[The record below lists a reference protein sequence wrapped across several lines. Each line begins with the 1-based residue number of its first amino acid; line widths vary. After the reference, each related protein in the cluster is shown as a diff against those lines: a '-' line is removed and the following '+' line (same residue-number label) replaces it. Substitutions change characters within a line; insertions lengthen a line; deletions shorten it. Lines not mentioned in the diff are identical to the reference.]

1 MGLQNEKIAALSF
14 VTADL
19 NYLSPGLDRPRTFTF
34 EPPSGEP
41 RSNIV
46 PEPHSLPVHDI
57 RPIGET
63 VSLDREGFA
72 LVRQNSEVND
82 FYDEDKVRSV
92 YYPEA
97 ERLIKAATGADRVF
111 VFDHTV
117 RKRVQGAADRDGG
130 LRQPVARVH
139 VDHTERSGPQRVR
152 DLIPDEAEELL
163 KGRVQIINLWRPIRG
178 PLLDSPLA
186 VCDARTVRPNE
197 LVAADLVF
205 PNRVGE
211 TYSVKYNPDHQWF
224 YVPKM
229 TADEVLLLKCFDSR
243 PTDAPAL
250 RPIARSSI
258 RPHRPM
264 RRRARALNCAPWC
277 FTGIKAQERGPASDA
292 GPLPLAWNQPRQFDP
307 ADAAVKLRSTALL
320 TSSVLARMPYRVA
333 RSEAS

>member
-1 MGLQNEKIAALSF
+1 MGLQHEKIAALPF

-19 NYLSPGLDRPRTFTF
+19 NYLAPPLDRPRTYTF

-46 PEPHSLPVHDI
+46 PEPHGVPVHDI
-57 RPIGET
+57 RPISET

-72 LVRQNSEVND
+72 LVRQQSAVKD
-82 FYDEDKVRSV
+82 FYDEDEVKRV

-139 VDHTERSGPQRVR
+139 VDHTAKSGLQRVR
-152 DLIPDEAEELL
+152 DLIPDEAERLL
-163 KGRVQIINLWRPIRG
+163 QGRVQIINLWRPIRG

-186 VCDARTVRPNE
+186 VCDARTVKPDE
-197 LVAADLVF
+197 LVASDLVY
-205 PNRVGE
+205 PHRVGE

-224 YVPKM
+224 YVPGM
-229 TADEVLLLKCFDSR
+229 TVDEILLLKCFDSKTDGR
-243 PTDAPAL
+243 ARFAPHSAFVDPTTPSDAPPRESIEL
-250 RPIARSSI
+250 RTLVF
-258 RPHRPM
+258 H
-264 RRRARALNCAPWC
+264 
-277 FTGIKAQERGPASDA
+277 AS
-292 GPLPLAWNQPRQFDP
+292 
-307 ADAAVKLRSTALL
+307 
-320 TSSVLARMPYRVA
+320 
-333 RSEAS
+333 

>member
-1 MGLQNEKIAALSF
+1 MGLQNEKVAALSF

-19 NYLSPGLDRPRTFTF
+19 NYLAPAPDRPRTYTF
-34 EPPSGEP
+34 DPPSGEP

-46 PEPHSLPVHDI
+46 PEPHSLPIHDV
-57 RPIGET
+57 RPISQT

-72 LVRQNSEVND
+72 LVRQKSSVKD
-82 FYDEDKVRSV
+82 FYDEDEVKNV

-139 VDHTERSGPQRVR
+139 VDHTDRSGPQRVR
-152 DLIPDEAEELL
+152 DLIPDEAEQLL

-186 VCDARTVRPNE
+186 VCDARSVQPGD
-197 LVAADLVF
+197 LVASDLVY
-205 PNRVGE
+205 PQRVGE

-224 YVPKM
+224 YVPGM
-229 TADEVLLLKCFDSR
+229 AVDEILLLKCFDSR
-243 PTDAPAL
+243 TDGSARFAPHSAFADPTAP
-250 RPIARSSI
+250 P
-258 RPHRPM
+258 
-264 RRRARALNCAPWC
+264 
-277 FTGIKAQERGPASDA
+277 
-292 GPLPLAWNQPRQFDP
+292 
-307 ADAAVKLRSTALL
+307 DAAPRESIELRTLVFHAN
-320 TSSVLARMPYRVA
+320 
-333 RSEAS
+333 

>member
-1 MGLQNEKIAALSF
+1 MGLQNQKIAALSL
-14 VTADL
+14 VMAEL
-19 NYLSPGLDRPRTFTF
+19 NYLAPALDRPRTYTF

-46 PEPHSLPVHDI
+46 PEPHSVPIHDL

-72 LVRQNSEVND
+72 LVRQNSEVRD
-82 FYDEDKVRSV
+82 FYDEDEVRRV

-97 ERLIKAATGADRVF
+97 ERLIKGATGAHRVF

-139 VDHTERSGPQRVR
+139 VDHTEKSGPQRVR
-152 DLIPDEAEELL
+152 DLIPDEAEQLL

-186 VCDARTVRPNE
+186 VCDARTVKPNE
-197 LVAADLVF
+197 LVAADLVY

-224 YVPKM
+224 YVSRM
-229 TADEVLLLKCFDSR
+229 TADEVLLLKCFDSKTDGR
-243 PTDAPAL
+243 ARFAPHSAFVDPTTPPDAPPRESIEL
-250 RPIARSSI
+250 RTLVF
-258 RPHRPM
+258 HR
-264 RRRARALNCAPWC
+264 N
-277 FTGIKAQERGPASDA
+277 
-292 GPLPLAWNQPRQFDP
+292 
-307 ADAAVKLRSTALL
+307 
-320 TSSVLARMPYRVA
+320 
-333 RSEAS
+333 